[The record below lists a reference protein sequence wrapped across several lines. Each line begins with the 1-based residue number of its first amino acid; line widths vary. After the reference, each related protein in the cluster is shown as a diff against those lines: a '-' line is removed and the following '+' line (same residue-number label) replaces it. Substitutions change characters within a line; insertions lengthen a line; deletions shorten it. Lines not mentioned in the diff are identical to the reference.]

1 MLDKVFICLRSEE
14 NADYVEKVFPTE
26 IQAREYC
33 EKFTD
38 ENDYE
43 RYYEEQPVEKE
54 KTCWELIHDNL
65 PTEKVE
71 KVDLLPTAQIAKFR
85 KGLMDLF
92 KITDCTLV
100 IMEHLGIP
108 DELLIEHT
116 PSKVSEPMCGLV
128 EDTKKP
134 TISISGEGTVPRE
147 QEQPTNAE
155 KVMYNSNCPQNSVFD
170 LFGMAVI
177 ASMCGFNTPRT
188 PYEQC
193 WQDLFNGS
201 ADDTDIYTI
210 AEKMRLHVESVRG
223 IAAKVKAIKA
233 NLANVPQN
241 A

>member
-14 NADYVEKVFPTE
+14 TADYVEKVFPTE

-33 EKFTD
+33 DKFKYD
-38 ENDYE
+38 NDYE
-43 RYYEEQPVEKE
+43 RYYEEQTVEKE

-65 PTEKVE
+65 PTE

-100 IMEHLGIP
+100 IKGNLGTP

-116 PSKVSEPMCGLV
+116 PSKVSEPMCKVV
-128 EDTKKP
+128 EDTQKP

-147 QEQPTNAE
+147 QEQPTNTE
-155 KVMYNSNCPQNSVFD
+155 KVMYNPNCPQNSVSD

-193 WQDLFNGS
+193 WHDLFNGS
-201 ADDTDIYTI
+201 ADDAEIYTI
-210 AEKMRLHVESVRG
+210 AENMHLPVESVCG

-241 A
+241 V

>member
-1 MLDKVFICLRSEE
+1 MVDKVFICLRSEE
-14 NADYVEKVFPTE
+14 TADYVEKVFPTE

-100 IMEHLGIP
+100 IKENLGIP
-108 DELLIEHT
+108 DEVLIEHI
-116 PSKVSEPMCGLV
+116 PSKVSEPLCGLV
-128 EDTKKP
+128 EDTQKP
-134 TISISGEGTVPRE
+134 TISISGEGT
-147 QEQPTNAE
+147 EQPTNTE
-155 KVMYNSNCPQNSVFD
+155 KVNPNCPQNSVSD

-188 PYEQC
+188 QYEQC

-201 ADDTDIYTI
+201 ADDADFYTI
-210 AEKMRLHVESVRG
+210 AENMRLSVECVRE
-223 IAAKVKAIKA
+223 IAARVKAIKA

>member
-14 NADYVEKVFPTE
+14 HADYVEKVFPTE

-85 KGLMDLF
+85 KCLMDLF

-100 IMEHLGIP
+100 IKENLGIP
-108 DELLIEHT
+108 DEVLIEHT
-116 PSKVSEPMCGLV
+116 PSKVSEPLCGLPKNLQSQSV
-128 EDTKKP
+128 ARVQYHANKSNLQTSKK
-134 TISISGEGTVPRE
+134 
-147 QEQPTNAE
+147 
-155 KVMYNSNCPQNSVFD
+155 
-170 LFGMAVI
+170 
-177 ASMCGFNTPRT
+177 
-188 PYEQC
+188 
-193 WQDLFNGS
+193 
-201 ADDTDIYTI
+201 
-210 AEKMRLHVESVRG
+210 
-223 IAAKVKAIKA
+223 
-233 NLANVPQN
+233 
-241 A
+241 